1 MVTLRCTACG
11 REYYVK
17 EYLNELSEEDWDRIS
32 VRPCN
37 RA

>member
-11 REYYVK
+11 REYHIK
-17 EYLNELSEEDWDRIS
+17 EYLNELSENDWDRIS
-32 VRPCN
+32 FRPCN